1 MNQILLHSITM
12 LHHYRSA
19 ALELVAPL
27 CHSGGMTADQIARL
41 TIALDEMKPPV
52 RRRIEVPLAIRLD
65 RLHQVFQIAMG
76 WENCHLY
83 EFRIGR
89 DIAYGFPDPNGDL
102 LGESSRPVNRT
113 TLAQL
118 LAQTRNNTF
127 KYVYDFGDDWQH
139 TVKLEAIDAPEPEVV
154 YPRLLSAK
162 GRCPLEDIGGPWGYA
177 EYLEAMADPN
187 HERHAEMLEWCGP
200 DFDPNT
206 VDEAAIRK
214 QLNRLTPRRK
224 SKTTASR

>member
-12 LHHYRSA
+12 LHHRRSA

-27 CHSGGMTADQIARL
+27 CYSGGMTADQIARL

-65 RLHQVFQIAMG
+65 RLHQVFQVAMG

-83 EFRIGR
+83 EFRVGR
-89 DIAYGFPDPNGDL
+89 DIAYGIPDPNGDL
-102 LGESSRPVNRT
+102 LGESSRPANRT

-118 LAQTRNNTF
+118 LAQARNNTF

-139 TVKLEAIDAPEPEVV
+139 TVTLEAIGAPEPEVV

-162 GRCPLEDIGGPWGYA
+162 GRCPPEDIGGPWGYA

-224 SKTTASR
+224 PKTTASR